1 MRVLWETLLGRRG
14 PLRHAPDRHEAW
26 VALGALLLL
35 VTGAPVAGW
44 AGGAVADAA
53 LRRAVHAQHAER
65 HAVEAVV
72 VGPTRFA
79 GDPEGGRQ
87 SPRARVTVSW
97 PAPDGTTRTGEVAVA
112 SRPGPPGSRLRIWT
126 DAAGL
131 PVAPPMDGHTA
142 RTHALLGGVGSFLV
156 AAAGVEAGRRLVVRR
171 LVRLRHAR
179 LDREWAATAP
189 HWGRTETGG

>member
-79 GDPEGGRQ
+79 GDPEGG
-87 SPRARVTVSW
+87 
-97 PAPDGTTRTGEVAVA
+97 
-112 SRPGPPGSRLRIWT
+112 
-126 DAAGL
+126 
-131 PVAPPMDGHTA
+131 
-142 RTHALLGGVGSFLV
+142 
-156 AAAGVEAGRRLVVRR
+156 
-171 LVRLRHAR
+171 
-179 LDREWAATAP
+179 
-189 HWGRTETGG
+189 

>member
-14 PLRHAPDRHEAW
+14 LLRHAPDRHEAW

-44 AGGAVADAA
+44 AGCAVAEAA
-53 LRRAVHAQHAER
+53 LQRAVHAQHTER
-65 HAVEAVV
+65 YAVEAVV
-72 VGPTRFA
+72 VGPGRPA
-79 GDPEGGRQ
+79 GDPDDGGRQ
-87 SPRARVTVSW
+87 ARVTASW

-131 PVAPPMDGHTA
+131 PVPPPMDGRTA
-142 RTHALLGGVGSFLV
+142 RTHAVLGGVGSFLV

-171 LVRLRHAR
+171 MVRRRHGR

-189 HWGRTETGG
+189 LWGRTGTGG